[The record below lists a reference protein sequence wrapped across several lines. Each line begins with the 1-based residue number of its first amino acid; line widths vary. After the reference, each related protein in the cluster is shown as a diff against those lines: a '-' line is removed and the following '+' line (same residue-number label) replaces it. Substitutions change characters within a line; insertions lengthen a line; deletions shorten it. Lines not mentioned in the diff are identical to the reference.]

1 MKSRKLSVLVNME
14 TSSVL
19 IILRVDQIALIH
31 NDNPNLIAP
40 IFNNNPNLKDS
51 PNRQKLYTILYAA

>member
-19 IILRVDQIALIH
+19 IIVRLDQIALIF
-31 NDNPNLIAP
+31 ND
-40 IFNNNPNLKDS
+40 NPNLKDS